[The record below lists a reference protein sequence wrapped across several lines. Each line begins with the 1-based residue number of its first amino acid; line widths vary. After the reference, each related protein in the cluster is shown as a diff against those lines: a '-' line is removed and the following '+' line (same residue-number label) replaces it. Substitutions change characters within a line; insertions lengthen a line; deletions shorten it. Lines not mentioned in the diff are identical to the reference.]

1 MFQGKSPMSM
11 QLSTGKTPGII
22 VALFGLLET
31 VLPFMMGTTAN
42 TVVLTL
48 GILTL
53 LGGLA
58 MYNMSKWGYLLAFMA
73 DTGLLV
79 YSFAV
84 NYNMVV
90 LLFALI
96 LLFYMIYVAK
106 DYGFAKRA
114 FKPREPHYISD
125 AERAH
130 RHYVED

>member
-1 MFQGKSPMSM
+1 MSM

-31 VLPFMMGTTAN
+31 VLPFMLGTTTN

-58 MYNMSKWGYLLAFMA
+58 MYGMSKWGYLLAFVA

-84 NYNMVV
+84 AYNVVV

-96 LLFYMIYVAK
+96 LLFYLIYIAK

-125 AERAH
+125 AERVH
-130 RHYVED
+130 RHFVED

>member
-1 MFQGKSPMSM
+1 MSM

-42 TVVLTL
+42 AVVLAL
-48 GILTL
+48 GVLTL

-58 MYNMSKWGYLLAFMA
+58 MYNMSKWGYLLAFVA
-73 DTGLLV
+73 DTTLLV

-84 NYNMVV
+84 AYNIVV
-90 LLFALI
+90 LLFALL
-96 LLFYMIYVAK
+96 LLFYLIYVAK

-114 FKPREPHYISD
+114 YKPKEPHYISD
-125 AERAH
+125 AERVH
-130 RHYVED
+130 KHFVED

>member
-1 MFQGKSPMSM
+1 M

-31 VLPFMMGTTAN
+31 VLPFLMGTTAN
-42 TVVLTL
+42 AVVLTL

-58 MYNMSKWGYLLAFMA
+58 MYNMSKWGYLLAFVA
-73 DTGLLV
+73 DTSLLV

-84 NYNMVV
+84 AYNIVV
-90 LLFALI
+90 LLFALL
-96 LLFYMIYVAK
+96 LLFYLIYVAK

-114 FKPREPHYISD
+114 YKPKEPHYISD
-125 AERAH
+125 AERVH
-130 RHYVED
+130 RHFVED